1 MNKNGQPNV
10 SLNEPDVDLNEPDV
24 DLNEPDVDLNEPNSQ
39 PIVQENLSLNNNFA
53 NTSIKPIQVQPV
65 GKKMQR
71 AKMPTPRGK
80 LIKALLNAY
89 NKTKKG
95 KNKYNA
101 RRKSMKTIQNEYFE
115 NKPPEFKIKRAL
127 NTYRRQLPK
136 VRGISVHNKN
146 SRTQKAIAK
155 ALDAEKKALDA
166 EKKAKEKKRREAF
179 AAKKAA
185 K

>member
-1 MNKNGQPNV
+1 MIKNGHPNV
-10 SLNEPDVDLNEPDV
+10 SLNEPNVSLNEPNV
-24 DLNEPDVDLNEPNSQ
+24 SLNEPDVDLNEPNSQ
-39 PIVQENLSLNNNFA
+39 PIVQENLSLNNFA
-53 NTSIKPIQVQPV
+53 NTNIKPIQVQPV

-71 AKMPTPRGK
+71 IKMPTPRGK
-80 LIKALLNAY
+80 LIKAPLNAY
-89 NKTKKG
+89 NTTKKG

-101 RRKSMKTIQNEYFE
+101 RRKSMKTIQNIQ
-115 NKPPEFKIKRAL
+115 NEFKVKKAL

-136 VRGISVHNKN
+136 VKGISIHNKN

-155 ALDAEKKALDA
+155 ALDD
-166 EKKAKEKKRREAF
+166 EKKAKEKQRRAAF